1 MIGKFNAGMNSG
13 VMLFRK
19 SEWSLKFLQAIAD
32 LGRIPEP
39 KLGEVCYYTL
49 LLNYKEHHDI
59 ATTLHFEICLRDNCH
74 VLTGRLK
81 DI

>member
-1 MIGKFNAGMNSG
+1 MHAQTLMSSLHSGMNSG

-39 KLGEVCYYTL
+39 KLGEVSGPRKAAFLAGYKAIQLCL
-49 LLNYKEHHDI
+49 L
-59 ATTLHFEICLRDNCH
+59 
-74 VLTGRLK
+74 
-81 DI
+81 